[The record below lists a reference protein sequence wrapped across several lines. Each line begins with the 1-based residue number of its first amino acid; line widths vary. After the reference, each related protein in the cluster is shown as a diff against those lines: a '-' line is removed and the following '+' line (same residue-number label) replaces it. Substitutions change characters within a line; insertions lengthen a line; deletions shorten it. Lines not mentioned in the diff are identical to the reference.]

1 MTKSKGSTSPQPVQ
15 EKRVEPT
22 RPKKNEP
29 TVSQD
34 ALDQFLMDKIKP
46 KDKKKIYKINCEN
59 LWDNRYRINVWMEE
73 YKGEEQL
80 FPNHY
85 IEYSYFVYYHE
96 GLIIDKTI
104 AEKPKKER
112 IF

>member
-1 MTKSKGSTSPQPVQ
+1 MTMRQGSTVPQPVQ
-15 EKRVEPT
+15 EKKVEPT
-22 RPKKNEP
+22 RPRKVEP

-46 KDKKKIYKINCEN
+46 EDKKKIGKVQCEN
-59 LWDNRYRINVWMEE
+59 LWGNRYRINVWMEE
-73 YKGEEQL
+73 YRGEEPL
-80 FPNHY
+80 FPSNY
-85 IEYSYFVYYHE
+85 IGYSYFVYYHE
-96 GLIIDKTI
+96 GLIVDKTI